1 MSEIQMDTMTQRLE
15 CLEWGSRGWKILGSA
30 AVAVL
35 GLTFFDADAMPV
47 WIAP

>member
-15 CLEWGSRGWKILGSA
+15 RGNRGWKILGSA